1 MKIGLSESSVDGF
14 HRLEFSSLLSLVNF
28 HASGVGELVVGF
40 KRSETMSKEV
50 SIMAAHQET
59 SRADAITKFGKRQLT
74 SLEEEY
80 FSELLAQV
88 KKLDSYRGRSI
99 ISRCTTGM

>member
-1 MKIGLSESSVDGF
+1 VRTGSVVVIEGRWSWTVEVMKIGLSESSVDGF

-74 SLEEEY
+74 SLEEKY
-80 FSELLAQV
+80 FQNCSN
-88 KKLDSYRGRSI
+88 R
-99 ISRCTTGM
+99 